1 MSLTGDKFWSGKEV
15 FLTGHT
21 GFKGSWL
28 SLWLEKLG
36 AHVTGYSLAPETKP
50 SLFEELRLEKSMT
63 SVIGDIRDLAK
74 LRSAFESTKPDV
86 VFHLA
91 AQPLVRRSYKDPL
104 ETYSTNVMGT
114 ANLLDV
120 IRTSRRACVVVVAT
134 TDKVYE
140 NREWSRA
147 YSEDQAL
154 GGYDPYSSSKAAAEI
169 VAAAYRQSFFN
180 PSSKASHGVSL
191 ATARAGNVI
200 GGGDWSEDRLVPDM
214 VRAFQSGEPVRLRN
228 PNSTRPWQ
236 HVLEP
241 LSAYLSL
248 AAQMGSSASSE
259 KFDAFN
265 FGPVEKDCWPVG
277 QIVENFS
284 KHWGD
289 GARFEIDKGEHDHE
303 AGFLMLDSI
312 KAKSTL
318 GWTPSWNLET
328 ALEKTA
334 AWYKTVSKT
343 PTLAREFSLS
353 QIRDWESE

>member
-1 MSLTGDKFWSGKEV
+1 MTLSNRHGWSGKKV

-28 SLWLEKLG
+28 SLWLENLG
-36 AHVTGYSLAPETKP
+36 AKVTGYSLTPDTKP
-50 SLFEELRLEKSMT
+50 ALFEELGLSKSMT
-63 SVIGDIRDLAK
+63 SVIGDIRDLTK
-74 LRSAFESTKPDV
+74 LHSAFEAAKPDV

-114 ANLLDV
+114 ANLLEV
-120 IRTSRRACVVVVAT
+120 IRTSGRPCVVVVAT

-169 VAAAYRQSFFN
+169 VAAAYRTSFFN
-180 PSSKASHGVSL
+180 PSTRSSHGVSL

-214 VRAFQSGEPVRLRN
+214 VRAFQAGEPVRLRN

-241 LSAYLSL
+241 LSAYLNL
-248 AAQMGSSASSE
+248 AAQMGTASSSE
-259 KFDAFN
+259 KFDSFN
-265 FGPVEKDCWPVG
+265 FGPLEKDCWPVG
-277 QIVENFS
+277 RIVENFS
-284 KHWGD
+284 KQWGA
-289 GARFEIDKGEHDHE
+289 GARFEFDPGQHAHE
-303 AGFLMLDSI
+303 AGFLMLDSS

-318 GWTPSWNLET
+318 GWAPYWNLET

-334 AWYKTVSKT
+334 AWYKAVLKDRS
-343 PTLAREFSLS
+343 LAREISLA
-353 QIRDWESE
+353 QIREWEAQ